1 MLINCHIRRPTHGVN
16 IARRRWNGKEDCEK
30 ERERMPLYPETG
42 NNDAKIYVGNLPS
55 DTRTRDLEDIF
66 YKFGKIVDVDLHNNR
81 KPPFAFIEFEDPMD
95 AADAVRSRDNYNF
108 DGFRIR
114 VEFPRASNRRSYGE
128 GSRGYGG
135 GGGGGYGDRGR
146 QFVRRQKGYQ
156 CLVSGLPPSGSWQD
170 LKDHFREAGDVSF
183 TDAFR
188 DGTGVVEFVR
198 YEHMKRAVRDLNDS
212 KFRSHEVGGVTMR
225 PPNNQRM

>member
-1 MLINCHIRRPTHGVN
+1 
-16 IARRRWNGKEDCEK
+16 
-30 ERERMPLYPETG
+30 MPLYPETG

-66 YKFGKIVDVDLHNNR
+66 YKFGKIRDVDLHTNR
-81 KPPFAFIEFEDPMD
+81 KPPFAFIEFEDPRD
-95 AADAVRSRDNYNF
+95 ASDAVHARDNYNF
-108 DGFRIR
+108 DGYRIR

-135 GGGGGYGDRGR
+135 GGGGGYGDGRGR
-146 QFVRRQKGYQ
+146 PFVRRQKGYQ

-170 LKDHFREAGDVSF
+170 LKDHFREAGDVIF

-188 DGTGVVEFVR
+188 DGSGVVEFAR
-198 YEHMKRAVRDLNDS
+198 YDHMKRAVRDLNDS
-212 KFRSHEVGGVTMR
+212 KFRSHEVGSSCIPLGELWCRVSTCLSPVCLGR
-225 PPNNQRM
+225 DCLHHSQRS